1 MPFEKGDHMDFLKAR
16 TLGHITLMLVIAW
29 LSKYK
34 EYCFSLRP
42 DLRTNN

>member
-1 MPFEKGDHMDFLKAR
+1 MSFEKGDHMDFLKAR
-16 TLGHITLMLVIAW
+16 TSGRITLVLVITW

-34 EYCFSLRP
+34 EYYFSFRT